1 MKKHFIKNSTT
12 NHHEPSRKA
21 TRFRITGSWCS
32 RGSWSNK
39 NNIVLGIIIS
49 LLIIVTA
56 AALGSTN
63 ISLVETFNILL
74 HKIFRIPLA
83 ENITPQNVLIVWQL
97 RLPRVLLAFLVGG
110 SLAMSGAVCQ
120 SILRN
125 PLASPYI
132 LGVSSGASLGA
143 GIIIISGITFP
154 ILGSFSLPLTGFVFG
169 LLTVFF
175 VATFSSRIDK
185 SMSSNTI
192 ILCGMVL
199 SLFLNAILTT
209 LSAVFS
215 DDLRRIA
222 LWQMGSFAMRGWSY
236 VGLLI
241 PFFCLGTIGIFL
253 YTKEMDILS
262 FGDDQAKSAGVE
274 TGALRKKLLAL
285 CAVLTG
291 ASVALSG
298 VIGFVDLIA
307 PHAARRIIGSRHIH
321 LIPLSF
327 ILGGSLM
334 VCTDLVA
341 RTVISP
347 SELPVGAITALI
359 GAPFFAWVYFRKRGS
374 HGGTGDTE

>member
-1 MKKHFIKNSTT
+1 MKK
-12 NHHEPSRKA
+12 
-21 TRFRITGSWCS
+21 
-32 RGSWSNK
+32 NK
-39 NNIVLGIIIS
+39 LLIFGLIIS
-49 LLIIVTA
+49 LLIITA
-56 AALGSTN
+56 AASLGSSG
-63 ISLVETFNILL
+63 ISFGDTVLITL
-74 HKIFRIPLA
+74 HKIFHIPLSGG
-83 ENITPQNVLIVWQL
+83 IDPINVSIVWLL

-110 SLAMSGAVCQ
+110 SLAISGAVCQ

-143 GIIIISGITFP
+143 GIIIITGITLPF
-154 ILGSFSLPLTGFVFG
+154 LGGFSLPLTGFIFG

-175 VATFSSRIDK
+175 VASFSSRIDK
-185 SMSSNTI
+185 SMSNNTI

-199 SLFLNAILTT
+199 SLFLSAILTT
-209 LSAVFS
+209 LSAIFS

-236 VGLLI
+236 VGLLL
-241 PFFCLGTIGIFL
+241 PFLVTGTAGIFL

-262 FGDDQAKSAGVE
+262 FGDEQAKSAGVE
-274 TGALRKKLLAL
+274 TNKLRKKLLAL

-291 ASVALSG
+291 AAVALSG

-307 PHAARRIIGSRHIH
+307 PHAARRIAGSRHKY
-321 LIPLSF
+321 LIPISF
-327 ILGGSLM
+327 LLGGSLM
-334 VCTDLVA
+334 VLTDLIA

-359 GAPFFAWVYFRKRGS
+359 GAPFFAWVYFRRRKI
-374 HGGTGDTE
+374 

>member
-1 MKKHFIKNSTT
+1 MSN
-12 NHHEPSRKA
+12 RG
-21 TRFRITGSWCS
+21 RIIIGA
-32 RGSWSNK
+32 
-39 NNIVLGIIIS
+39 IIS
-49 LLIIVTA
+49 LLIITA
-56 AALGSTN
+56 GASLGSSGIGLGDTVL
-63 ISLVETFNILL
+63 IIL
-74 HKIFRIPLA
+74 HKVFRLPIAPD
-83 ENITPQNVLIVWQL
+83 IDPKNVSIVWLL

-143 GIIIISGITFP
+143 GIVIIGGIAIP
-154 ILGSFSLPLTGFVFG
+154 LLGGFTLPLTGFVFG
-169 LLTVFF
+169 LATVFF
-175 VATFSSRIDK
+175 VAAFSSRIDK
-185 SMSSNTI
+185 SMSNNTI

-199 SLFLNAILTT
+199 SLFLNALLTT

-222 LWQMGSFAMRGWSY
+222 LWQMGSFAMRGWTY
-236 VGLLI
+236 VWLLL
-241 PFFCLGTIGIFL
+241 PFFAIGAAGILMF
-253 YTKEMDILS
+253 TREMDILS
-262 FGDDQAKSAGVE
+262 FGDDQAKSSGVE

-285 CAVLTG
+285 SAVLTG
-291 ASVALSG
+291 AAVALSG

-307 PHAARRIIGSRHIH
+307 PHAARRIIGSRHKH
-321 LIPLSF
+321 LIPMSF

-334 VCTDLVA
+334 VLTDLVA

-359 GAPFFAWVYFRKRGS
+359 GAPFFAWVYFRRRRGS
-374 HGGTGDTE
+374 HA